1 MPIQAPTRIQVNV
14 APTVFS
20 DPDITF
26 NDLTER
32 LWVTNLSNREII
44 WRYARQEWTLPP
56 KGKQQP
62 IPLEVCIKYLGDP
75 RSAWGVTNQF
85 TIPGQ
90 NHPGVVPE
98 RYAEL
103 RRLSVHYGIYEGLL
117 TKIDKVKFKDIP
129 RDRNDPE
136 RDLFPGEN
144 PNDTIVPKIKVS
156 TLDGQ
161 EIRFPIYEPEASPYR
176 YDTDVTGMT
185 DVRTEL
191 EKLQRQMA
199 MNAERIEALQSA
211 QEEGEGDIPA
221 AAEDTVEAPFT
232 A

>member
-1 MPIQAPTRIQVNV
+1 MAITAPNRIQVNV

-20 DPDITF
+20 DPDLTF
-26 NDLTER
+26 NDLSER
-32 LWVTNLSNREII
+32 LWVSNLSSRPIT
-44 WRYARQEWTLPP
+44 WAYAKQEWMLPA
-56 KGKQQP
+56 KGKQQAV
-62 IPLEVCIKYLGDP
+62 PLEVCIKYLGDP

-90 NHPGVVPE
+90 NRPGVVPE

-103 RRLSVHYGIYEGLL
+103 RRLSIHYGIYEGLL
-117 TKIDKVKFKDIP
+117 TKIDKVKFNEIP

-136 RDLFPGEN
+136 RNLFPNEN
-144 PNDTIVPKIKVS
+144 PHDTIVPKIKVT

-191 EKLQRQMA
+191 EKLQRQQQ
-199 MNAERIEALQSA
+199 MNADRIESLLAA
-211 QEEGEGDIPA
+211 KDEGEGDVPPA
-221 AAEDTVEAPFT
+221 LEDSVGPPLG
-232 A
+232 